1 MPIRLME
8 LRLRL
13 RGGVSLRSLRRLGR
27 TRAGFLLPRLPI
39 ANLVPSGLVDT
50 TTSGATPS
58 DLPSCDNSWFVVP
71 LGAQAI
77 TKTPQK
83 VAAHPYKKVTS
94 W

>member
-1 MPIRLME
+1 MPIRLKE

-13 RGGVSLRSLRRLGR
+13 RVGVSLRSLRRLGR
-27 TRAGFLLPRLPI
+27 TRVCFLLPRVPI
-39 ANLVPSGLVDT
+39 ANLVTSGLVDT
-50 TTSGATPS
+50 TTSGTTPP
-58 DLPSCDNSWFVVP
+58 DLSSCDNSWFVVG

-83 VAAHPYKKVTS
+83 VAAHPYTKVTS

>member
-13 RGGVSLRSLRRLGR
+13 RVGVSLRSLRRLGR
-27 TRAGFLLPRLPI
+27 TWVGFLPRVPI
-39 ANLVPSGLVDT
+39 AGLVPSSLVDT
-50 TTSGATPS
+50 TTSGTTPS
-58 DLPSCDNSWFVVP
+58 DLSSCDNSWFVVR
-71 LGAQAI
+71 LGAQAM

-83 VAAHPYKKVTS
+83 VAAHPYMKVTS